1 MYREEID
8 INAPEMMRIML
19 FDQISGG
26 ENMSVASVALLVLI
40 LIWVSADMHK
50 EFVNKRE
57 KRERERR
64 EREKRERKERER
76 MNR

>member
-40 LIWVSADMHK
+40 LIWVSPDMHK
-50 EFVNKRE
+50 ELIRE
-57 KRERERR
+57 KRERER
-64 EREKRERKERER
+64 EKREREERER